1 MTGQANPGENARSAL
16 FGAVAGQVYLR
27 RRDRGLPCARC
38 SQSSLRLLR
47 RIDAG
52 HEDVSIFAEKAEVAV
67 P

>member
-1 MTGQANPGENARSAL
+1 MPLPGRTRVPPCSERLPGKCICAAGPRPAVRSVFAI
-16 FGAVAGQVYLR
+16 FFA
-27 RRDRGLPCARC
+27 
-38 SQSSLRLLR
+38 LLR